1 MVGKGK
7 SFVVGGLLSLE
18 AINTE
23 DFGNEFGEVVGE
35 LRLVRFVFELV
46 VENISLNIETGHPVW
61 VETKTSVV
69 LNDGVDLFHS
79 LKIEFFV
86 SGVMTFDG
94 LEEGFDELF
103 GRG

>member
-35 LRLVRFVFELV
+35 LRLVWFVFELV
-46 VENISLNIETGHPVW
+46 VEDVAVNIKTGHPVW

-79 LKIEFFV
+79 LKIEFFI
-86 SGVMTFDG
+86 SSVMTLDG
-94 LEEGFDELF
+94 FKKRLDQLF
-103 GRG
+103 GGG